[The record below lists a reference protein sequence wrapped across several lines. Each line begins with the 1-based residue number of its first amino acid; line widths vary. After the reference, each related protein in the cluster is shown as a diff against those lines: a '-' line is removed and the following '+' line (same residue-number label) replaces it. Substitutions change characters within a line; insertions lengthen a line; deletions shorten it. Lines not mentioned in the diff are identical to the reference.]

1 MGSLEPLTTAV
12 PPLRII
18 RPIALQIDADKP
30 CVLEDRPTTNGR
42 RLACRDVRDFYGTPL
57 ARALA
62 AKIVSHLFGPGYPG
76 AILPITR
83 AVCANPAGPEPRHYD
98 FQLAPA
104 WDCNA
109 VTDGVSFNLERGY
122 WKDMHG
128 EEGHGPIHAFTQ
140 ALDFDWIDVY
150 HAFKYYLV
158 RGVKEPERLIP
169 INPRALRFDV
179 VFVEEVEEEEEGGRR
194 KEQEIVCEIREYTRL
209 MRCIPISGEAAHA
222 MSAARP

>member
-1 MGSLEPLTTAV
+1 MAV
-12 PPLRII
+12 PLLRII
-18 RPIALQIDADKP
+18 RPIALQIDADEP
-30 CVLEDRPTTNGR
+30 CVLEVHFPITLPH
-42 RLACRDVRDFYGTPL
+42 RLDPSIPAPPYHNRDGGLPAEIVRDFYGTPL

-62 AKIVSHLFGPGYPG
+62 ATIVSHLFGPGYPG

-83 AVCANPAGPEPRHYD
+83 AVCANPAGPEPRRYD
-98 FQLAPA
+98 YQLAPA

-109 VTDGVSFNLERGY
+109 VTDGVSFDLERGY

-140 ALDFDWIDVY
+140 ALDFGWIEVY

-158 RGVKEPERLIP
+158 RGVKEPDRLIA

-179 VFVEEVEEEEEGGRR
+179 
-194 KEQEIVCEIREYTRL
+194 
-209 MRCIPISGEAAHA
+209 
-222 MSAARP
+222 